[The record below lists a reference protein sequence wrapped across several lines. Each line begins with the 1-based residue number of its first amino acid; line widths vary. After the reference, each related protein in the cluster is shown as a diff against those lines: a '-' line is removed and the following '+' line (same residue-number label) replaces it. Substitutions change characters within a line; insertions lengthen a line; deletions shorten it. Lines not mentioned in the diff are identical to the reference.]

1 MRQFHPGDPEA
12 TFSLTGEEYAECIEG
27 VEVLKYLGRMLERSD
42 EDRTAVVCNIQKARN
57 VWGRLRKLL
66 WREGA

>member
-1 MRQFHPGDPEA
+1 MRRFHPGDSEA
-12 TFSLTGEEYAECIEG
+12 TFSLKGEEYAECIEG
-27 VEVLKYLGRMLERSD
+27 VEVLKYLVRMLDRSD
-42 EDRTAVVCNIQKARN
+42 NNRTAVVCNIRKARN